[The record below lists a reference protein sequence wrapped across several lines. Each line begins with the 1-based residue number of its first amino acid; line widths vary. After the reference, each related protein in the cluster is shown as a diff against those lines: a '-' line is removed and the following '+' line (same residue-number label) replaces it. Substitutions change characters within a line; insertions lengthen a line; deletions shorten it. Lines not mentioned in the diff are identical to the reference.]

1 MQERPLQPP
10 TGGNPMGVRFAKT
23 GHPVPAIS
31 IFVLGRKAAAD
42 RTCFADHLD
51 GAIVGVLDPD
61 GTTVT

>member
-1 MQERPLQPP
+1 
-10 TGGNPMGVRFAKT
+10 MGVRFAKT